1 MMKKIKRLYRMIC
14 IVAVIGMLL
23 LPHQTMAGSVENSC
37 SVVLPVS
44 VTLEEKQGAG
54 SSGKFIFTI
63 TPQDAGIPLP
73 EKSEIEISAAGGT
86 DTGQFGP
93 FVYQTPGE
101 YRYQV
106 TQSAGTDQKLIY
118 DKSVYEVVVRVFI
131 DDKGGLTPE
140 IWGAKKGS
148 DSKTDKLLFVNSRVK
163 SATPTTVPT
172 AKPTAKPTVKPTTTV
187 RTTTVVKKIPEKSTT
202 TVVSH
207 SVKTVA
213 SPKTGDNT
221 PIEIFAGILILA
233 GLTILAVIAIRKRQ
247 KNHQE

>member
-1 MMKKIKRLYRMIC
+1 MIC

-44 VTLEEKQGAG
+44 VTLEEKQGAD
-54 SSGKFIFTI
+54 SSGKFVFTI
-63 TPQDAGIPLP
+63 IPQEAGIPLP

-86 DTGQFGP
+86 GTGQFGP
-93 FVYQTPGE
+93 LVYQTPGE

-106 TQSAGTDQKLIY
+106 TQSAGTNQKLIY

-140 IWGAKKGS
+140 IWGTKKGS
-148 DSKTDKLLFVNSRVK
+148 DSKTDKLLFVNRRVK
-163 SATPTTVPT
+163 SATPTTAPT
-172 AKPTAKPTVKPTTTV
+172 AKPTAKPTTAV
-187 RTTTVVKKIPEKSTT
+187 RTTTVVKKIPGKSTT

-213 SPKTGDNT
+213 SPKTGDNA

-233 GLTILAVIAIRKRQ
+233 GLTTLAVIAIRKRQ